1 MIKMHDILIVVDMQN
16 DFING
21 ALGTNE
27 AVKILPKVKNLIQN
41 FSGKV
46 FYTRDTHYDNYL
58 ETKEGKNLPVT
69 HCVKNT
75 YGWQITSEFD
85 GLKCDAIIDK
95 PTFGSLE
102 LVNLLLKENDVEAI
116 NSVTL
121 CGLCTD
127 ICVISNAMLIK
138 SALLDSEIVVDSN
151 CSAGVTIES
160 HLNALNAMK
169 SCQIKIV

>member
-1 MIKMHDILIVVDMQN
+1 MIERKNKRYGRIGVFAVAHATYWGQFPGLLDNIMKYHA
-16 DFING
+16 DFI
-21 ALGTNE
+21 
-27 AVKILPKVKNLIQN
+27 
-41 FSGKV
+41 SM
-46 FYTRDTHYDNYL
+46 
-58 ETKEGKNLPVT
+58 
-69 HCVKNT
+69 
-75 YGWQITSEFD
+75 
-85 GLKCDAIIDK
+85 
-95 PTFGSLE
+95 
-102 LVNLLLKENDVEAI
+102 LKENDVEAI

-151 CSAGVTIES
+151 CSAGVTIDS